1 MVFNNY
7 VPVIALLLV
16 VALIVFLQYQLGVR
30 RSSVRM
36 ASVLPI
42 SYSILFTVLTV
53 VVGGW
58 QMEAIL
64 FVVSQWLVGYWFY
77 FIYEFGRRSAKEAVT
92 ETKREYVLQ
101 TDKNDK

>member
-64 FVVSQWLVGYWFY
+64 FVVSQWLVIGS
-77 FIYEFGRRSAKEAVT
+77 ILSMSLVGVAQ
-92 ETKREYVLQ
+92 KRP
-101 TDKNDK
+101 

>member
-7 VPVIALLLV
+7 VPVMALLLV

-53 VVGGW
+53 VVGGLANGSNLVCRFSVVGW
-58 QMEAIL
+58 LLVL
-64 FVVSQWLVGYWFY
+64 FYL
-77 FIYEFGRRSAKEAVT
+77 
-92 ETKREYVLQ
+92 
-101 TDKNDK
+101 